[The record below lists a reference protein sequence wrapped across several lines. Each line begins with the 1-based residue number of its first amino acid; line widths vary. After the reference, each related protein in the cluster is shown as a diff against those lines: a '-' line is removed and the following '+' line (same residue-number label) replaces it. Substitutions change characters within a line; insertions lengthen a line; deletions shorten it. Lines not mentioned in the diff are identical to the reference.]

1 MNLKI
6 DLPNEKATK
15 SLGLKIAQ
23 SLPSVISDMTVVLKG
38 EMGAGKS
45 TVVRSVLRGMGY
57 RNIVP
62 SPTYTLVEP
71 YEVHSGK
78 IYHIDLYRIN
88 DFNDLDEI
96 NLFEIN
102 DKILISFEYFLIP
115 VFSYLI
121 FAVIFKFYSF
131 SFRYYNLGNDI
142 FYVYPLIAIIIILL
156 NK

>member
-45 TVVRSVLRGMGY
+45 TIVRSVLRGMGY

-62 SPTYTLVEP
+62 SPTYTIVEP
-71 YEVHSGK
+71 YEVQSGK
-78 IYHIDLYRIN
+78 LYHIDLYRISNPDELEFLGWSDLN
-88 DFNDLDEI
+88 DGLKFIEWPERVPL
-96 NLFEIN
+96 LFEQA
-102 DKILISFEYFLIP
+102 DLILSLEYISSGRTLEFN
-115 VFSYLI
+115 SRT
-121 FAVIFKFYSF
+121 KK
-131 SFRYYNLGNDI
+131 GDDI
-142 FYVYPLIAIIIILL
+142 VQKVYISG
-156 NK
+156 